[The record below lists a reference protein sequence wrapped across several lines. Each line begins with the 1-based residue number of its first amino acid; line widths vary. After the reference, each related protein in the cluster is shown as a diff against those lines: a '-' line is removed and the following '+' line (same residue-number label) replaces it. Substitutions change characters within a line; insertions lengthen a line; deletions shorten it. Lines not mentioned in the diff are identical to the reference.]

1 MKNNKVIYIIITVLV
16 LIVIGGGLFFFFS
29 NKGPQKEAQG
39 QRPGEFSN
47 GQQYATFKTDDFEVK
62 YPNWPNIDRS
72 KIAEAD
78 KYKVA
83 VSNEGCNFIIKV
95 ASVPQNTSFREYEE
109 NLLQEQM
116 KQFPVKILIKD
127 IKDTTAYFEGE
138 VSIGNTIV
146 KNVSY
151 SYFTSKRQSV
161 GFAFVA
167 QNDQFNRVC
176 RPIIDE
182 VVRSVKVK

>member
-1 MKNNKVIYIIITVLV
+1 MKNNKVIYIIIAALV

-29 NKGPQKEAQG
+29 NKGPQKEAQS

-47 GQQYATFKTDDFEVK
+47 GQRYATFKIDDFEVK

-78 KYKVA
+78 EYKVA
-83 VSNEGCNFIIKV
+83 VANEGCNFIIKV

-109 NLLQEQM
+109 NLFQEQI

-138 VSIGNTIV
+138 VSMGNTIV

-161 GFAFVA
+161 SWAFVA
-167 QNDQFNRVC
+167 QNDQFDRVC